1 MKKSGMPVMKGSKK
15 VNPFAK
21 GGGFEA
27 FKKAKG
33 FAGGGAAKVDAKSK
47 GKAQK

>member
-1 MKKSGMPVMKGSKK
+1 MKKSGMPAMKGAKK

-21 GGGFEA
+21 GGKFEA

-33 FAGGGAAKVDAKSK
+33 FAGGGAAKTDSK